1 MAVGEPSGGL
11 SPAAGKGQLLLLA
24 QRSSCF
30 FLLDYAS
37 SDECYMHD
45 SPPSSYVSLTHFH
58 SFMTPLSQLHSVLSR
73 RWGAGSD
80 TSFPFCLQDKAHGK
94 IWLERMGEDAG

>member
-1 MAVGEPSGGL
+1 MV
-11 SPAAGKGQLLLLA
+11 LLPWLWVSQVRAFHWQQAKATSYCWPRGALA
-24 QRSSCF
+24 SSCWTM
-30 FLLDYAS
+30 LD
-37 SDECYMHD
+37 D
-45 SPPSSYVSLTHFH
+45 SPPSSYISLTHFH
-58 SFMTPLSQLHSVLSR
+58 SFITPLSQLHSVLSR